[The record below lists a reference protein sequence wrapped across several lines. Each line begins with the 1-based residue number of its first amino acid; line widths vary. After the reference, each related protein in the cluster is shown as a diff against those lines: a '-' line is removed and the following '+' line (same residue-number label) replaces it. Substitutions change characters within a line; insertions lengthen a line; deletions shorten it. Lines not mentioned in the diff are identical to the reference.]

1 MKLQNSK
8 SNLDRLLLN
17 SKIFLTIKVPEK
29 MKGFSQIQKYMS
41 NLRDSLDLLDQSR
54 FKEKIQKRNWFHPS
68 RSVLV
73 KNIKDGNGNFNH
85 SSNRYERNS
94 ESKSNNK
101 ITSNS
106 RLYGDKIAQLKE
118 KNKKLLNKILKNEK
132 KNKDNLT
139 NTSNEKIE
147 KSNDNKIFVTSFD
160 ISKVKEKNENSSGVI
175 ITELNEINKKIRSRN
190 YKYSLPKIETKS
202 ARDNIMLSQNLN
214 NRIRTHI
221 IRPNNSFNIKRQNN
235 KFLTKEEKV
244 VVNNTIDNDNPINI
258 FNKKKDKDYINKLN
272 KKLISLFGYDFR
284 HSNASSSEISNFIK
298 RVKNLKNNINKKY
311 SEYELDKWIMNSKM
325 KYAKWKFGINELE
338 KYFMDVE
345 EFGIKE
351 RNELEIRKSFYKKLN
366 LLIDD
371 LKEEQEMKRIR
382 EREKDYG
389 INTKK
394 EEKKLIKDNEYWI
407 DEKALYKMKE
417 QNYFLKMAKKR
428 KIREQ
433 RNREIIDNILLKCR
447 QSAANIN
454 NF

>member
-1 MKLQNSK
+1 
-8 SNLDRLLLN
+8 
-17 SKIFLTIKVPEK
+17 

-85 SSNRYERNS
+85 SSNKCEGNS
-94 ESKSNNK
+94 ESKRNNK

-139 NTSNEKIE
+139 KTSNEKIE
-147 KSNDNKIFVTSFD
+147 KSNDNNIFVTSFD
-160 ISKVKEKNENSSGVI
+160 ISKVKEKNENSSGII

-190 YKYSLPKIETKS
+190 YKYSLPIIETKS
-202 ARDNIMLSQNLN
+202 ARDNIMLSQNLK
-214 NRIRTHI
+214 NRIKTHI

-235 KFLTKEEKV
+235 QFLTKEEKV
-244 VVNNTIDNDNPINI
+244 VVNNTIDNDNPINAS
-258 FNKKKDKDYINKLN
+258 NKKKEKDYINKLN

-284 HSNASSSEISNFIK
+284 HSNVSSPEISNFIK
-298 RVKNLKNNINKKY
+298 RVKNLKNSIIKKY

-351 RNELEIRKSFYKKLN
+351 RNELEMRKSFYKKLN

-454 NF
+454 NS

>member
-1 MKLQNSK
+1 MKLLNSR
-8 SNLDRLLLN
+8 SNVDRLLLN
-17 SKIFLTIKVPEK
+17 SKIFQTINIPEK
-29 MKGFSQIQKYMS
+29 IKGLSQIQKYMS
-41 NLRDSLDLLDQSR
+41 NLRYSLDLLDQSR
-54 FKEKIQKRNWFHPS
+54 FKKKTNLFHPS
-68 RSVLV
+68 RSVLI
-73 KNIKDGNGNFNH
+73 KNIKNENENNN
-85 SSNRYERNS
+85 SNRYEENR

-101 ITSNS
+101 MISNS
-106 RLYGDKIAQLKE
+106 RLYGDRLSQLKE
-118 KNKKLLNKILKNEK
+118 KNKKLLNKILKNKK
-132 KNKDNLT
+132 KNNDNLT
-139 NTSNEKIE
+139 NSSNEKIE
-147 KSNDNKIFVTSFD
+147 KSRDNHIFVTSFD
-160 ISKVKEKNENSSGVI
+160 ISKIKEKNENSSGVI
-175 ITELNEINKKIRSRN
+175 ITELNETNKKIISRN
-190 YKYSLPKIETKS
+190 YKYSLPKIESKS
-202 ARDNIMLSQNLN
+202 VRDNIMLSQNSR
-214 NRIRTHI
+214 NRNKTHI
-221 IRPNNSFNIKRQNN
+221 IKPNISFNIKRQKN
-235 KFLTKEEKV
+235 KFLTKEEKDYV
-244 VVNNTIDNDNPINI
+244 NTIDNNNPINI
-258 FNKKKDKDYINKLN
+258 FNKSKEKEDINKLN

-284 HSNASSSEISNFIK
+284 QSKPSNPEISNIIK
-298 RVKNLKNNINKKY
+298 GIKSLKNNINKKY

-447 QSAANIN
+447 QSANNIN
-454 NF
+454 NS